1 MLNSLVRVSRRITP
15 DRSFQR
21 DEIDERQSNTAAPIS
36 RLTNE
41 SNMLSATMPNRRP
54 TSTSLGTVP
63 SKIQSKRGFPTR
75 PRKGVEQI
83 PRWPKI
89 HDTVV
94 GSSCSQ
100 RNIEH
105 DVSAVIHYRPSQ
117 VLLTLFP
124 ECFSSFAHATCSLSD
139 FAQYLALRG
148 AHLAIQTPFSKYHT
162 LGVEDSR
169 NQARCRKT
177 GLSPSMVEPSS
188 SFVQQV
194 DNQSSVTHH
203 NSIEHNTQL
212 ILTWA

>member
-1 MLNSLVRVSRRITP
+1 MQCFGHSAKQNTFHRGFATTPKRGRDRILN
-15 DRSFQR
+15 DK
-21 DEIDERQSNTAAPIS
+21 
-36 RLTNE
+36 RLTTPRLE
-41 SNMLSATMPNRRP
+41 AQ
-54 TSTSLGTVP
+54 P
-63 SKIQSKRGFPTR
+63 SEDS
-75 PRKGVEQI
+75 
-83 PRWPKI
+83 
-89 HDTVV
+89 
-94 GSSCSQ
+94 
-100 RNIEH
+100 IEH

-148 AHLAIQTPFSKYHT
+148 AHLAIQAPFSKYHT

-194 DNQSSVTHH
+194 GNQSSITHH
-203 NSIEHNTQL
+203 NSIEHNTRS
-212 ILTWA
+212 ILTWAMPCSFASTNGIAVAFISSA